1 MLVPKERSKINIKI
15 LHLHAVARGGG
26 RGDNSKKIFKMYV
39 LLAIS
44 LTNRAI
50 SIKNHPLAT
59 SCECKETLL
68 SFGLSV

>member
-15 LHLHAVARGGG
+15 LHLHDV
-26 RGDNSKKIFKMYV
+26 DKSKKIFKMYV
-39 LLAIS
+39 LLALS
-44 LTNRAI
+44 L
-50 SIKNHPLAT
+50 SKNHPLAI

>member
-15 LHLHAVARGGG
+15 LHLHDVARGG

-44 LTNRAI
+44 L
-50 SIKNHPLAT
+50 SKNHPLEI